1 MSVPTNLRLAVCLFD
16 DVTSLDYQGPI
27 ALFGFLEPEVVKVL
41 PVFKNSTPPK
51 YTIEI
56 TYLAH
61 TLDPVKSSPGPLVV
75 PSRTYDEIKDDE
87 QFDLILIPGGPSAR
101 PDGVPKAL
109 LNFIIRQAP
118 GAKHIL
124 TVCTGSW
131 VLAGT
136 GLLRGKKATTNK
148 SYFNFVVKSTE
159 TEGIEWIP
167 KARFVINEDDN
178 RKIWTSSGVTAGM
191 DMANA
196 FLEYLL
202 GKEVTK
208 VIRGVI
214 ELSAKE
220 EDEDEFAAYYNLV

>member
-87 QFDLILIPGGPSAR
+87 QFDLILIPGGES
-101 PDGVPKAL
+101 L
-109 LNFIIRQAP
+109 LNMMSSIASTDISPRSFRPSGRRSQGSAQLHYTP
-118 GAKHIL
+118 S
-124 TVCTGSW
+124 TGC
-131 VLAGT
+131 
-136 GLLRGKKATTNK
+136 
-148 SYFNFVVKSTE
+148 
-159 TEGIEWIP
+159 
-167 KARFVINEDDN
+167 
-178 RKIWTSSGVTAGM
+178 
-191 DMANA
+191 
-196 FLEYLL
+196 
-202 GKEVTK
+202 
-208 VIRGVI
+208 
-214 ELSAKE
+214 
-220 EDEDEFAAYYNLV
+220 